1 MRAVKPLVASFA
13 LIGAIPLYSQVPTF
27 SEVSG
32 HDFGE
37 RITVHHEMVAY
48 LDALDRTSDRVV
60 VQKVGESWE
69 GRDLVIA
76 IVTSPENHAR
86 LAEIRRN
93 ARLIGDPRALSDSDF
108 DRMLPNQ
115 PAIGWF
121 GGSIHGFELSGAE
134 GILKALEHLTTR
146 SDAATMQVLRNTVLV
161 IDPMLNPDGRDAFAH
176 KNHQSL
182 SIEPNPNRADWNN
195 TFTGWQALQY
205 RTGHYFFDTNRD
217 WFAQT
222 QRETQARVPVMR
234 EWRPQ
239 IAVDMHEMGS
249 DVEFYFDPATGP
261 WSPLF
266 PPYAREGFEVFNRAY
281 AAAFDS
287 AGYEY
292 MTRERYNYFFPGYST
307 SYGSYQGAVGMLYE
321 QGSSRGLS
329 ITRADESVRRLGD
342 ALEQQY
348 LAAWTAM
355 STLAVN
361 REEFLANYRDG
372 LRNAIEEGRS
382 GTRRYVIPADAGDPG
397 NVRALIE
404 TLINNGIEVSRI
416 SESVRLSGVSDRAG
430 ASVGQRAFEAGA
442 YVVETGQPLN
452 RLVRTLMD
460 PAVEVPAEFLA
471 EARERVDRGESARF
485 YDITAWSLPMLFDVE
500 SFATTDGRD
509 LQGTMVESV
518 DRPVVF
524 PSAPPGYAYLID
536 GSQAGAVAAL
546 WHLKD
551 RGYRAAMTYKVTT
564 IGGTEFSS
572 GTVIVR
578 VGQND
583 DTVGDALREIAEI
596 LGVDVRGVDTGLAPG
611 NNPSLGSGDWV
622 ITAQPAEVAIV
633 AEDPVQAY
641 SFGWAWYTLSERFR
655 IRTTVLRAQSVDN
668 TDLSQF
674 TTIVL
679 PALSGSQFSNML
691 GEDGRA
697 RLDRWIRDGGTL
709 VTLGSAVSFV
719 VNNMELIDLRSW
731 YSLEENEDERSFSEP
746 GAFLRGMVANHTWMA
761 AGIDKPEVPVLMNS
775 SRIYLPPEG
784 SPSSGQRVVISYA
797 DEGPVKLAGHMWPES
812 EERVPGAVFAYEQ
825 RVGGGR
831 VISFIEDVN
840 FRAFWRGMHRLF
852 LNAVV
857 VGPSAP

>member
-1 MRAVKPLVASFA
+1 MRAAKTLVITFA
-13 LIGAIPLYSQVPTF
+13 LFGAVPVSSQVPTF
-27 SEVSG
+27 SEVAG
-32 HDFGE
+32 HEFGE
-37 RITVHHEMVAY
+37 RITLHQEMVAY
-48 LDALDRTSDRVV
+48 LQALDQASDRVV

-86 LAEIRRN
+86 LDEIQRN
-93 ARLIGDPRALSDSDF
+93 AQRVGDPRSLSDTEFNALLAD
-108 DRMLPNQ
+108 Q

-146 SDAATMQVLRNTVLV
+146 NDAATMHVLQNTVLV
-161 IDPMLNPDGRDAFAH
+161 IDPILNPDGRDAFAH

-182 SIEPNPNRADWNN
+182 STGPNPSRSDWNN

-222 QRETQARVPVMR
+222 QRETQARVPVIR

-249 DVEFYFDPATGP
+249 DVEFFFDPATGP

-329 ITRADESVRRLGD
+329 ITRADESVRSLGD

-355 STLAVN
+355 SALAEN
-361 REEFLANYRDG
+361 RTEFLTNYRNG
-372 LRNAIEEGRS
+372 LRDAIEDGRS
-382 GTRRYVIPADAGDPG
+382 GVRRYIIPADADDPA
-397 NVRALIE
+397 NVRALVE
-404 TLINNGIEVSRI
+404 TLLNNGVEVSRI
-416 SESVRLSGVSDRAG
+416 DDAVRLSGVFDRAG
-430 ASVGQRAFEAGA
+430 NSLGQRAFESGA
-442 YVVETGQPLN
+442 YIVETAQPLN

-460 PAVEVPAEFLA
+460 PAVEVPEDFLA

-500 SFATTDGRD
+500 SFASSDGRD
-509 LQGTMVESV
+509 LQATRVQAAEPAV
-518 DRPVVF
+518 AF
-524 PSAPPGYAYLID
+524 PDTRPGYAYLID
-536 GSQAGAVAAL
+536 GAQAGAVAAL
-546 WHLKD
+546 WHIKD
-551 RGYRAAMTYKVTT
+551 RGYRAAMTYKPTT
-564 IGGTEFSS
+564 IGGAEFSS

-583 DTVGDALREIAEI
+583 ETVGDAIREVAEM
-596 LGVDVRGVDTGLAPG
+596 LDVDVRGVDTGLAPG

-622 ITAQPAEVAIV
+622 ITALPAEVAIV

-641 SFGWAWYTLSERFR
+641 SFGWTWYMLSERFR
-655 IRTTVLRAQSVDN
+655 IRTTVLRAQFMDN

-679 PALSGSQFSNML
+679 PALSGSQFSDML

-697 RLDRWIRDGGTL
+697 RLDRWVRDGGTL
-709 VTLGSAVSFV
+709 ITLGSAVSFV
-719 VNNMELIDLRSW
+719 VDNMELIDIRSW

-746 GAFLRGMVANHTWMA
+746 GAFLRGMVANHTWLA

-784 SPSSGQRVVISYA
+784 SPSSGQRVVIRYA

-812 EERVPGAVFAYEQ
+812 EARVPGAVFAYEQ